1 MLTSVPLTPKAL
13 ADYRPIVGDAA
24 VDDIQRLAEP
34 LRGARVLHLN
44 ATAFGGGVAEILSAL
59 VPLLNDLGLRAD
71 WQIISGADEF
81 FAVTK
86 AMHNGLQGMFVPWT
100 TAMRDTWLRYNRLNA
115 DRLDAEYDF
124 VVIHDPQPAG
134 VLALSLERG
143 RPKVGKWI
151 WRCHIDLTAAQPE
164 LWDFLRPFLSPYDA
178 AVFTLK
184 DYAKEDVPTPR
195 VLFLPPAIDPL
206 SPKNVPLAPATVGA
220 ILSRYAIDP
229 RRPFLAQVSRF
240 DPWKDPLGVIDAYRL
255 VKQEIPQVQLVLAA
269 SMAHDDPE
277 GWSYYERTAR
287 RAGEDEDIHILTN
300 LTGVGNVEV
309 NAIQTAARVVVQKSL
324 REGFGLVVSEA
335 LWKGRPVVAG
345 NVGGIPLQVLH
356 GRTGYLANSPAE
368 CAERALYLLHNPRVA
383 DRMGAAGREHVRANF
398 LITRYLRD
406 HLQMFTALAGIE
418 AKAGSSPALELS
430 RPGGGSD
437 AAAESRGGLV

>member
-1 MLTSVPLTPKAL
+1 
-13 ADYRPIVGDAA
+13 
-24 VDDIQRLAEP
+24 
-34 LRGARVLHLN
+34 
-44 ATAFGGGVAEILSAL
+44 
-59 VPLLNDLGLRAD
+59 
-71 WQIISGADEF
+71 
-81 FAVTK
+81 
-86 AMHNGLQGMFVPWT
+86 
-100 TAMRDTWLRYNRLNA
+100 
-115 DRLDAEYDF
+115 
-124 VVIHDPQPAG
+124 
-134 VLALSLERG
+134 
-143 RPKVGKWI
+143 
-151 WRCHIDLTAAQPE
+151 
-164 LWDFLRPFLSPYDA
+164 
-178 AVFTLK
+178 
-184 DYAKEDVPTPR
+184 
-195 VLFLPPAIDPL
+195 
-206 SPKNVPLAPATVGA
+206 
-220 ILSRYAIDP
+220 
-229 RRPFLAQVSRF
+229 
-240 DPWKDPLGVIDAYRL
+240 
-255 VKQEIPQVQLVLAA
+255 
-269 SMAHDDPE
+269 
-277 GWSYYERTAR
+277 
-287 RAGEDEDIHILTN
+287 
-300 LTGVGNVEV
+300 VEV

>member
-1 MLTSVPLTPKAL
+1 MLTSVPVTPKAL

-24 VDDIQRLAEP
+24 VDEILRLAEP

-59 VPLLNDLGLRAD
+59 IPLLNDLGLRAD

-86 AMHNGLQGMFVPWT
+86 AIHNGLQGMFVPWT
-100 TAMRDTWLRYNRLNA
+100 SAMRDTWLHYNRLNA
-115 DRLDAEYDF
+115 DRLEGEYDF
-124 VVIHDPQPAG
+124 LVIHDPQPAG
-134 VLALSLERG
+134 VLTLALDRG
-143 RPKVGKWI
+143 RPKVGKWV

-164 LWDFLRPFLSPYDA
+164 LWDFLLPFLAPYDA
-178 AVFTLK
+178 AIFTLK
-184 DYAKEDVPTPR
+184 QYAKEDVPTPR
-195 VLFLPPAIDPL
+195 VFFFPPSIDPL
-206 SPKNVPLAPATVGA
+206 SPKNVALAPDTVEA

-229 RRPFLAQVSRF
+229 HRPLLAQVSRF

-255 VKQEIPQVQLVLAA
+255 VKREIPQVQLVLAA

-287 RAGEDEDIHILTN
+287 RAGEDMDIQILTN

-345 NVGGIPLQVLH
+345 NVGGIPLQVLD

-368 CAERALYLLHNPRVA
+368 CADRILYLLRHPDVA
-383 DRMGAAGREHVRANF
+383 DSMGAAGREHVRANF
-398 LITRYLRD
+398 LITRNLCD
-406 HLQMFTALAGIE
+406 HLKMLTALSSSKAYAAPSPTTDTWRPAG
-418 AKAGSSPALELS
+418 
-430 RPGGGSD
+430 
-437 AAAESRGGLV
+437 ESR